1 MPKNMK
7 DATTPAV
14 PPPLVIEDGIFFKV
28 KNRYEKIRFADM
40 LWVQAKD
47 IYAIIRTTEARYLV
61 SHSLGDVHQQL
72 PDALFERV
80 HRSYVV
86 NLTKID
92 AIEDRNL
99 LVREEYI
106 PVGDAYK
113 EALFQRLRF
122 MP

>member
-1 MPKNMK
+1 MK
-7 DATTPAV
+7 PLPSSV
-14 PPPLVIEDGIFFKV
+14 PTLTDGIFFKV
-28 KNRYEKIRFADM
+28 KNRYEKIRFADI

-47 IYAIIRTTEARYLV
+47 IYAIIRTSEARYLV

-72 PDALFERV
+72 PNDLFERV

-86 NLTKID
+86 NMAKID

-99 LVREEYI
+99 LVQDEYVPI
-106 PVGDAYK
+106 GDAYK
-113 EALFQRLRF
+113 ESLWKRLPF